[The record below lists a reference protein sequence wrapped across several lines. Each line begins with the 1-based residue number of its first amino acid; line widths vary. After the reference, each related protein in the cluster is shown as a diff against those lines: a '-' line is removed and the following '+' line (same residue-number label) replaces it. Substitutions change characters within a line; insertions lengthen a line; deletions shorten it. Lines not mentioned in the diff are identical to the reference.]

1 MEYSEFH
8 KQTWNRPEAN
18 LNQYLSSQKEALN
31 SFLQGNL
38 VIKAIEGKE
47 FSIRHYHS
55 LLKAIFHQVY
65 FSSTSFA
72 LAGAMSSLSS
82 VQARS
87 YLLHHAEEEMN
98 HWTWILEDLQSTGY
112 KGKDPREE
120 HANWAAQ
127 AYLSYGVYLSFF
139 NPIGRL
145 AMAQVL
151 EGISGDFGLKYG
163 GVALQSLKLKKEQA
177 KFFLVHGELDQGHS
191 HEVAEVLAQE
201 NLSPK
206 AWGEMVHIAKTT
218 SHLYKNIYNYAMTD
232 GLE

>member
-1 MEYSEFH
+1 MEYSELY
-8 KQTWNRPEAN
+8 KQSWNRPEGSFD
-18 LNQYLSSQKEALN
+18 QYLSSQKEALGH
-31 SFLQGNL
+31 FLHGNL
-38 VIKAIEGKE
+38 VIKAIENKE
-47 FSIRHYHS
+47 FSLRHYHS

-72 LAGAMSSLSS
+72 LAGAMSSLNS

-112 KGKDPREE
+112 KGRDPREE

-127 AYLSYGVYLSFF
+127 AYLSYGVHLSIF

-163 GVALQSLKLKKEQA
+163 FVALQTLNLKKEQA

-191 HEVAEVLAQE
+191 QEVAEVLAQE

-206 AWGEMVHIAKTT
+206 AWGELIHVAKTT
-218 SHLYKNIYNYAMTD
+218 SHLYKNIYNYAMTE